1 MNQANCEIKIIPTPV
16 GWGVY
21 CKTHS
26 FRTGPFTKRPEAD
39 KAAEAHRLSASRGR

>member
-1 MNQANCEIKIIPTPV
+1 MARQKCEIKIIPAPE

-26 FRTGPFTKRPEAD
+26 FRTGPFTKRPDAD
-39 KAAEAHRLSASRGR
+39 RAAEAHRLSASRDR